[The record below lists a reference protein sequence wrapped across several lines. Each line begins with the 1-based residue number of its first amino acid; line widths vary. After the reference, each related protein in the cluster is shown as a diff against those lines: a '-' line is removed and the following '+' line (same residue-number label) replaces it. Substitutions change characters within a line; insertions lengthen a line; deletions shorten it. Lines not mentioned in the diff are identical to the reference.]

1 VSETTLGIIIFVTI
15 ALVVS
20 TLSYALSHSYL
31 LPSIVA
37 AIISSVLFNI
47 YITWSNGYVDAFIA
61 ISLIT
66 GSIWAWLVSLSVA
79 IAFKYLRVPR
89 KTSE

>member
-1 VSETTLGIIIFVTI
+1 MSETALGIIIFVTI

-20 TLSYALSHSYL
+20 TLTYVLIHSYL
-31 LPSIVA
+31 WPSIVA

-47 YITWSNGYVDAFIA
+47 YITWSNGYVDAFIL
-61 ISLIT
+61 ISLIM
-66 GSIWAWLVSLSVA
+66 GSIWAWLVSLLVA
-79 IAFKYLRVPR
+79 IPFKYLRVPR

>member
-1 VSETTLGIIIFVTI
+1 MSETTLGIIILVAIT
-15 ALVVS
+15 LVVS
-20 TLSYALSHSYL
+20 TLFYALTHSYL

-47 YITWSNGYVDAFIA
+47 YISWSNGYVDPFIA

-66 GSIWAWLVSLSVA
+66 GSIWAWLVSLLVA
-79 IAFKYLRVPR
+79 IPFKYLRVPR

>member
-1 VSETTLGIIIFVTI
+1 MSETTLGIIILVAIT
-15 ALVVS
+15 LVVS
-20 TLSYALSHSYL
+20 TLFYALTHSYL

-47 YITWSNGYVDAFIA
+47 YISWSNGYVDPFIA

-66 GSIWAWLVSLSVA
+66 GCIWAWLVSLLVA
-79 IAFKYLRVPR
+79 IPFKYLRVPR